1 MRDLADVASEEA
13 VQLRAESQARA
24 SEARNAAVQAAAA
37 ESRALLLQYAIEAQR
52 GAAGV
57 DKEEEEEGMG
67 SQRLLS
73 LSEESRR
80 VEGVGGVGLEDDG
93 GGRKLEIAGSVTCLH
108 CVM

>member
-57 DKEEEEEGMG
+57 EEQEEGMG